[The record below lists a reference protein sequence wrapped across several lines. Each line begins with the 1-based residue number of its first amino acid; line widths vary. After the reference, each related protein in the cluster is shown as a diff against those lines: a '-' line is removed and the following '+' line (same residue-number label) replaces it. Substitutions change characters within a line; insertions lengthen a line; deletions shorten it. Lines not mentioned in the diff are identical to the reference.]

1 MGGFVTEEISGG
13 KVGKKSSKKRAKKV
27 WTGPIK
33 SPAKSS
39 FHKSIE
45 KGKRAKKNWTGGF

>member
-13 KVGKKSSKKRAKKV
+13 KVKKGKKRVKKA

-39 FHKSIE
+39 FHTSIK
-45 KGKRAKKNWTGGF
+45 KGKRVKKNWTGGF